1 MSFVLRRRAA
11 RVACFDPHGRIVLIR
26 AIDPADATKP
36 PWWELPGGGLE
47 GDESHS
53 DTCARELREEVGIT
67 DAMVGPCVW
76 TQHAQF
82 RFAGWD
88 FDQHE
93 RIHIATCRGVMSQET
108 QLEAFEAMAFQGAR
122 WWVVDELLDSDEPTV
137 PPRLREFIAAVAAG
151 ERPDPPIDI
160 TPLDLDLD

>member
-11 RVACFDPHGRIVLIR
+11 RVACFDPFGRIVLIR
-26 AIDPADATKP
+26 AIDPADADKA

-47 GDESHS
+47 GDETHAA
-53 DTCARELREEVGIT
+53 TCARELREEVGIV
-67 DAMVGPCVW
+67 DAVVGPCVW
-76 TQHAQF
+76 TQHARF

-93 RIHIATCRGVMSQET
+93 RIHIATCGGVMSHET

-122 WWVVDELLDSDEPTV
+122 WWGIDELLAGDEPTV
-137 PPRLREFIAAVAAG
+137 PLRLREFIADVASG
-151 ERPDPPIDI
+151 QRPEPPIDI
-160 TPLDLDLD
+160 TPS